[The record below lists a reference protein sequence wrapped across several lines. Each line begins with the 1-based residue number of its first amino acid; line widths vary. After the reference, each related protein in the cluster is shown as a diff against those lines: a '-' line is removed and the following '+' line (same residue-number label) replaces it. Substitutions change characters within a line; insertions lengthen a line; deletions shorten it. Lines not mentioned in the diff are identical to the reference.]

1 MLPEDWLIGTFVG
14 RIETTAGPSPIL
26 VRRGIAFDMSA
37 VAPTVSALLDRRN
50 STGAAG
56 VELGTLDALNLR
68 APDERSDPTLL
79 APVDLQ
85 CIKAAGVTFR
95 RLSDR
100 AGHRG
105 ARPWRCGGRKGRP

>member
-37 VAPTVSALLDRRN
+37 VAPTVSVLLDRRN

-79 APVDLQ
+79 SPVDLQ
-85 CIKAAGVTFR
+85 
-95 RLSDR
+95 
-100 AGHRG
+100 
-105 ARPWRCGGRKGRP
+105 